1 MKGGAINHM
10 PVPGSDV
17 LPIANPT
24 DLQRLMDFYSL
35 IGHGGMLPM
44 SENFVFKIPDNTW
57 ILFISRAGESTPKI
71 KQEDDLLNDFRY
83 FRPGETREQWHERIY
98 TGMRDGSLFRD
109 ILYKNENSTNKLSIY
124 EPGDIVQ
131 DMTLV
136 FKNLRPPW
144 DPVGI
149 WKVPLQRNHLEHL
162 EKIRRDFNEF
172 IRTLPEVNE
181 LIARYMSTQEND
193 SSLNFSLLIDVSI
206 RALNIGQTKALDEF
220 SKEKPAEMYNLLKHD
235 AIMDL
240 YVKIVDIEIK
250 ALPKIIAEQ
259 QRQETAFYNWP
270 APDYNYYSRIDE
282 VNKSTNSVNLYHLL
296 RDTNG
301 VLPTFNI
308 DTSGL
313 NRTPRYR
320 FFLIDTCRA
329 LQEDKEEV
337 FTATRALSGS
347 VRTNAAPRVCSK
359 AKLLAQA
366 KVIQTF
372 KGFKIFQD
380 LLEDKPVPASI
391 FYEVFTK
398 LRNAK
403 DSLIPIDT
411 KVTFKDMTKNPEL
424 NGTSGTVK
432 DYEYREGIGYI
443 YKVHSDH
450 LDKVIPIRGT
460 NIAVVGGGKRSRKS
474 KKHAKKKN
482 RHLKRKTYKQ

>member
-10 PVPGSDV
+10 PIPGSDV

-35 IGHGGMLPM
+35 IGHGGMLSV

-71 KQEDDLLNDFRY
+71 KAEDDLLNDFRY

-109 ILYKNENSTNKLSIY
+109 ILYKNENTTNKLSIY

-131 DMTLV
+131 DMTLI

-162 EKIRRDFNEF
+162 EKIRKDFNEF
-172 IRTLPEVNE
+172 IRTLPEVSAA
-181 LIARYMSTQEND
+181 IAKYISTQANND
-193 SSLNFSLLIDVSI
+193 SFDLSLLIDISI
-206 RALNIGQTKALDEF
+206 RALNIGEEEAMKEF
-220 SKEKPAEMYNLLKHD
+220 SLQRRNDMRILFKDDTILKLYLEIVEIEK
-235 AIMDL
+235 
-240 YVKIVDIEIK
+240 K

-259 QRQETAFYNWP
+259 QKHETAFYNWP
-270 APDYNYYSRIDE
+270 APDYNYYSRISE
-282 VNKSTNSVNLYHLL
+282 VDKMSNSVNLYHLL
-296 RDTNG
+296 KDSNG
-301 VLPTFNI
+301 VLPRFNI

-313 NRTPRYR
+313 NRTSRYR

-329 LQEDKEEV
+329 LQEDKEEI

-347 VRTNAAPRVCSK
+347 VRTTSAPRVCSK

-372 KGFKIFQD
+372 KGFKVFQD
-380 LLEDKPVPASI
+380 LLEDKPVPASV
-391 FYEVFTK
+391 FYDVFTK
-398 LRNAK
+398 LQNAK
-403 DSLIPIDT
+403 DNLIPIGT
-411 KVTFKDMTKNPEL
+411 KISFKDMTKNPEL
-424 NGTSGTVK
+424 NGTLGTVK
-432 DYEYREGIGYI
+432 EYEYRESIGYI

-460 NIAVVGGGKRSRKS
+460 NLAVVGGGKRSRKL
-474 KKHAKKKN
+474 KKYAKKKN
-482 RHLKRKTYKQ
+482 RNLKRKTYKY